1 MVRSAAATVEEYV
14 QELAPDRREDVQAV
28 RKLVLDN
35 LPPGYVETMNWG
47 MITYE
52 IPLDRYPDTYNGQ
65 PLMYAAL
72 ASQKRYMSLYLM
84 CVYSHQESRIW
95 FEERFKA
102 SGKKLDMGKSCVRFR
117 GWKTCLWTSLPR
129 PSPGPRWRTTSG
141 SMRRPAGGR
150 RTPPGTLL
158 RNAGRLDAA
167 DFLLS

>member
-28 RKLVLDN
+28 RELVLDN

-117 GWKTCLWTSLPR
+117 RVEDLPLDLIAETIAGTSVEDYIR
-129 PSPGPRWRTTSG
+129 FYEAS
-141 SMRRPAGGR
+141 RRR
-150 RTPPGTLL
+150 
-158 RNAGRLDAA
+158 
-167 DFLLS
+167 

>member
-14 QELAPDRREDVQAV
+14 QELAPDGREDIQAV
-28 RKLVLDN
+28 RELVLDN

-84 CVYSHQESRIW
+84 CVYSHQESRIR

-117 GWKTCLWTSLPR
+117 RVEDLPLDLIAETIAGTSVEDYIR
-129 PSPGPRWRTTSG
+129 FYEAS
-141 SMRRPAGGR
+141 RRR
-150 RTPPGTLL
+150 
-158 RNAGRLDAA
+158 
-167 DFLLS
+167 

>member
-14 QELAPDRREDVQAV
+14 QELAPDRREDIQAV
-28 RKLVLDN
+28 RELVLDN

-117 GWKTCLWTSLPR
+117 RVEDLPLDLIAETIAGTSVEDYIKFYEA
-129 PSPGPRWRTTSG
+129 S
-141 SMRRPAGGR
+141 RRR
-150 RTPPGTLL
+150 
-158 RNAGRLDAA
+158 
-167 DFLLS
+167 

>member
-14 QELAPDRREDVQAV
+14 QELAPDRREDIQAV
-28 RKLVLDN
+28 RELVLDN

-117 GWKTCLWTSLPR
+117 RVEDLPLDLIAETIAGTSVEDYIR
-129 PSPGPRWRTTSG
+129 FYEAS
-141 SMRRPAGGR
+141 RRR
-150 RTPPGTLL
+150 
-158 RNAGRLDAA
+158 
-167 DFLLS
+167 

>member
-14 QELAPDRREDVQAV
+14 QELAPDRREDIQAV
-28 RKLVLDN
+28 RELVLDN

-117 GWKTCLWTSLPR
+117 RVEDLPLDLIAETVAGTSVEDYIR
-129 PSPGPRWRTTSG
+129 FYEAS
-141 SMRRPAGGR
+141 RRR
-150 RTPPGTLL
+150 
-158 RNAGRLDAA
+158 
-167 DFLLS
+167 